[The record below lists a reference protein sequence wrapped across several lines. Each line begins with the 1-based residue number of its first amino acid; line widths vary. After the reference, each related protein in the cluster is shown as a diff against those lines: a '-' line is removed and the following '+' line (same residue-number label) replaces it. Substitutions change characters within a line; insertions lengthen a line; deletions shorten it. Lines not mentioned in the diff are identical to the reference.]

1 MVSMGE
7 GPLPYSELTGF
18 SLFSSN
24 LLRKSPYGKH
34 GRGTF
39 TILRA
44 DRILISFLESSQE
57 FSLMVNM
64 GEGPLPYSEL
74 TRFSPVS

>member
-18 SLFSSN
+18 SLV
-24 LLRKSPYGKH
+24 
-34 GRGTF
+34 
-39 TILRA
+39 
-44 DRILISFLESSQE
+44 FLESSQE
-57 FSLMVNM
+57 FSLMVSM

-74 TRFSPVS
+74 TRFLLVS